1 MPPMLI
7 THPIMNQN
15 IRLDSIEDAI
25 EDFRNGKMV
34 IVVDDEDR
42 ENEGDLIVAAEKI
55 TPEQVNFMLKNA
67 RGVLCA
73 PLTISRCREL
83 GLDRQVEHNT
93 SMLGTPFTVTVDK
106 LEGCTTGVSAE
117 DRCATIRALA
127 DPASV
132 PETFGRPGHI
142 NPLYAQDQGVLR
154 RSGHT
159 EAAVDLARL
168 AGLQPAAALMEI
180 MSDDGTMARLPELR
194 LRADEWGLKL
204 VSIRDL
210 IAYRLAAE
218 QLVEQGV
225 EVDMPTAYGHF
236 RLIPFR
242 QKNNGLEHIAIIK
255 GDVADGNPVLVR
267 VHSSCATGD
276 IFASLR
282 CDCGEQLH
290 KAMQMIEKEGR
301 GAVVYLSQEGRGIGL
316 MDKIRAYKLQEEG
329 LDTVE
334 ANIHL
339 GHNADERDY
348 GVGAQILNLLGIQK
362 MRLMTNNPVKRV
374 GLEGYGLEVVENV
387 PIEVAPNPYNMRYM
401 HTKKE
406 RMGHDLH
413 QVD

>member
-1 MPPMLI
+1 MSD
-7 THPIMNQN
+7 
-15 IRLDSIEDAI
+15 IRLDSIEEAL

-73 PLTISRCREL
+73 PITISRSQEL
-83 GLDRQVEHNT
+83 DLPAQVTDNT
-93 SMLGTPFTVTVDK
+93 SVLGTPFTVTVDK
-106 LEGCTTGVSAE
+106 LEGCSTGVSIQ

-127 DPASV
+127 DPESTPA
-132 PETFGRPGHI
+132 TFGRPGHI

-154 RSGHT
+154 RAGHT

-168 AGLQPAAALMEI
+168 SGLQPAAALMEI
-180 MSDDGTMARLPELR
+180 MSDDGSMARLPELR
-194 LRADEWGLKL
+194 RRADEWGLKL
-204 VSIRDL
+204 ISIKDL
-210 IAYRLAAE
+210 ISYRLKSE
-218 QLVEQGV
+218 SLVEKGV
-225 EVDMPTAYGHF
+225 EVDMPTKYGHF

-242 QKNNGLEHIAIIK
+242 QKSNGLEHIAIIK
-255 GDVADGNPVLVR
+255 GEWQHDELVLVR

-276 IFASLR
+276 IFGSKR

-290 KAMQMIEKEGR
+290 RALQMIEKEGK
-301 GAVVYLSQEGRGIGL
+301 GALVYLNQEGRGIGL
-316 MDKIRAYKLQEEG
+316 MDKIKAYKLQEEG

-339 GHNADERDY
+339 GHKADERDY
-348 GVGAQILNLLGIQK
+348 GVGAQILTALDISK
-362 MRLMTNNPVKRV
+362 MRLMTNNPVKRK
-374 GLEGYGLEVVENV
+374 GLEGYGLEIVENV
-387 PIEVAPNPYNMRYM
+387 PIEVAPNDYNRFYM
-401 HTKKE
+401 HTKKD

-413 QVD
+413 EVD